1 VGRIIR
7 VSKTS
12 GRRRWA
18 AAIAGALCAL
28 ALAAGVLLTLSAGGS
43 TGGYTV
49 RAIFDDAANIIPG
62 EDVKIDGVKVG
73 TVGSVTPTPQQKAAV
88 ALHIEN
94 PGFHDF
100 RSDASCTIEPEA
112 LIGEKFVNCLP
123 TQPRAENTPP
133 PPPLHQIPG
142 GREGAG
148 QYLLPV
154 TNTSSPVDVDQL
166 QDISRLPVEQRFTII
181 INELGA
187 GLAGRGSDIN
197 AVVRRADPALRE
209 LDKLLAILAHQ
220 NKLLTN
226 LAEESDRALAPIP
239 GVKSQITSWLAASD
253 KVAKASANQRAALA
267 QNFADFP
274 AFLEQ
279 LGPAMERLGRF
290 ADQTTPTFTN
300 LKAAAPGINQM
311 FTNLAPFSRSSTT
324 FFKSLGS
331 TAKVSGPALVSLQPL
346 LAKLKTL
353 GGSAKPFSASL
364 AELFTSLRDTGGL
377 ERFMDFIFLGAG
389 STNGYDAL
397 GHFLRTE
404 GVANLCLTYAI
415 TPSGGCSGKLFNT
428 NGLSASASSASAAA
442 SAASAKATSGGASTS
457 ALVRAEQ
464 AAGTSLLM
472 ARTLAVLKGA
482 TPKQA
487 IAKYPGSTTTG
498 EAPAGGGATGQNATS
513 TQPVGGSSSG
523 TTYYSPS
530 AESYE
535 AGGMLLNYL
544 LGE

>member
-1 VGRIIR
+1 V
-7 VSKTS
+7 
-12 GRRRWA
+12 
-18 AAIAGALCAL
+18 AAIAGALCAA

-73 TVGSVTPTPQQKAAV
+73 AVGSVTPTPRQKAAV
-88 ALHIEN
+88 ELKIEN

-100 RSDASCTIEPEA
+100 RSDASCTIEPQA

-123 TQPRAENTPP
+123 TQPRAEDTPP
-133 PPPLHQIPG
+133 PPLLPQIPA

-166 QDISRLPVEQRFTII
+166 QDINRLPVEQRLTII

-197 AVVRRADPALRE
+197 AVVRRANPALRE

-239 GVKSQITSWLAASD
+239 GVKSQITGWLAASD
-253 KVAKASANQRAALA
+253 RVAKASANQSAALA

-279 LGPAMERLGRF
+279 LGPAMERLERF
-290 ADQTTPTFTN
+290 AEQTTPTFRD

-353 GGSAKPFSASL
+353 GNSAKPFSASL

-389 STNGYDAL
+389 STNGYDEL

-415 TPSGGCSGKLFNT
+415 APSGGCSGKLFET
-428 NGLSASASSASAAA
+428 SGLSATASSASAPAGAA
-442 SAASAKATSGGASTS
+442 SANIAGLSAGTLA
-457 ALVRAEQ
+457 RAER

-498 EAPAGGGATGQNATS
+498 EAPAANSFTSQNATS

-530 AESYE
+530 AESNE